1 MTLKKTLGVIAL
13 ASTIGL
19 AGCKILPENE
29 PLIPE
34 YIYGV
39 VTKEGGSIIDSVNS
53 KDYNCRDPT
62 YAIQFKADDGKLYT
76 FQIFGGRL
84 DALNLAIN
92 KGTKIRMKKNNF
104 NHNLHSLVGEISDRH
119 VQILES
125 E

>member
-1 MTLKKTLGVIAL
+1 MTIKKTLGAIAL

-19 AGCKILPENE
+19 VGCAPIPDEKF
-29 PLIPE
+29 IPE

-39 VTKEGGSIIDSVNS
+39 VTKEGGSIVDSVNS